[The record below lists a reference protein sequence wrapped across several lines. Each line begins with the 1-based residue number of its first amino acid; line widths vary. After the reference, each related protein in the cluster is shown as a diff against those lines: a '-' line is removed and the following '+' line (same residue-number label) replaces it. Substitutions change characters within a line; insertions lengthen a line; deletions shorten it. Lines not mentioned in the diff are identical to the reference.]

1 MEEVKKNWWNRNWK
15 WALPTGGCLTLIIC
29 FIIFAFYVGSKVFK
43 NTSLLAFIEVVQEV
57 QKSPELEEAL
67 GKPIKMDDLEN
78 SDYEPE
84 ESQDHF
90 ELSFELE
97 GSKADGLLEVIADK
111 EGDSWKYSKFIVTVE
126 DTGEVI
132 DLIESVND

>member
-29 FIIFAFYVGSKVFK
+29 FVVFAFYVGAKVFK
-43 NTSLLAFIEVVQEV
+43 STSLLAFIEVVQEV
-57 QKSPELEEAL
+57 QKSPELEDAL

-84 ESQDHF
+84 ENQKHF

-111 EGDSWKYSKFIVTVE
+111 EGDSWKYSKFIVTIE

-132 DLIESVND
+132 DLIESVNE